1 MVCCGLFKTK
11 AEKKIEADKKFY
23 AEYAEDIKQLYQNIK
38 KNYDS
43 KKTHPSK
50 KCVSNELRTN
60 GNY

>member
-1 MVCCGLFKTK
+1 MVCFGLFKTK

-50 KCVSNELRTN
+50 KCVSN
-60 GNY
+60 